1 MQVLESHYGSLD
13 ARHLGCLRAIQWE
26 GEWDVGVI
34 NGMSGS
40 YICSDSGVKVSLRR
54 WAGARD
60 FDRLTT
66 WAINAVAVAIP
77 IRIGTGGDPKLWN

>member
-40 YICSDSGVKVSLRR
+40 YICSDSLKYKNYFTSLLQKKR
-54 WAGARD
+54 AHTASKSACDGGQAQGI
-60 FDRLTT
+60 L
-66 WAINAVAVAIP
+66 
-77 IRIGTGGDPKLWN
+77 IG